1 MMMKSINIIII
12 VPAVPLRS
20 CAAGVPRGI
29 LKHAG
34 QDRSNAERDCIPVG
48 GLLQAVQTESGLS
61 LLDVV

>member
-34 QDRSNAERDCIPVG
+34 QDRSNAEEICVPVG
-48 GLLQAVQTESGLS
+48 GLLEAVQAESGLS
-61 LLDVV
+61 LLDMV

>member
-20 CAAGVPRGI
+20 CTAWVPRGI

-34 QDRSNAERDCIPVG
+34 KDRSNAECNCVSVG
-48 GLLQAVQTESGLS
+48 GLLEAVQTEGRLS
-61 LLDVV
+61 LLDMV